1 MFSVV
6 LFLGDSNQSR
16 RLLSLLKKD
25 LSHIIQV
32 LDFKRNTSSSLL
44 TKQNTL
50 EVFVFTCKPAFL
62 RSTHV
67 WMDEGGRAEG
77 EGDEKGKIMKLE
89 IKASEG
95 DGLPTAQESFTEA
108 TPPVPPDPCPEWS

>member
-1 MFSVV
+1 M
-6 LFLGDSNQSR
+6 
-16 RLLSLLKKD
+16 
-25 LSHIIQV
+25 
-32 LDFKRNTSSSLL
+32 
-44 TKQNTL
+44 
-50 EVFVFTCKPAFL
+50 
-62 RSTHV
+62 